1 MFRVGASSLRP
12 LISPNLSRRG
22 GQSLLSARTFSSIRP
37 NGILTKIRP
46 NAWTRPSSRSLMTER
61 QVIQPVQGISWQ
73 RVGVTAVCHVFVVI
87 LSDY

>member
-12 LISPNLSRRG
+12 LLSPNLSRRAA
-22 GQSLLSARTFSSIRP
+22 QPLLSARTFSSSIRP

-46 NAWTRPSSRSLMTER
+46 NAWTRQSSRSLMTER

-73 RVGVTAVCHVFVVI
+73 RVGVTAVCHVFI
-87 LSDY
+87 ISSNH